1 MAFLIT
7 SLATSRQ
14 HVVLARAGAL
24 VNVLSVMEEVRFIY
38 GYVPTKIYPGVD
50 FFGPLYDKK
59 KKVTTMLE
67 LSMVKYFSF
76 QS

>member
-1 MAFLIT
+1 MIFRN
-7 SLATSRQ
+7 SNFHVPRTSR
-14 HVVLARAGAL
+14 VKLMVLFNPRTCKL
-24 VNVLSVMEEVRFIY
+24 HCQLFY